1 MIEIYKN
8 GSDFKDVC
16 PEAGLINSFKRDSYA
31 IIFKKGDKQII
42 FVSPYSGILYTSGDI
57 DILNEGLD
65 ALWRLNLKISG
76 INMQEEYAN
85 KTISYLEEKY
95 GIKAKLL
102 MKNEAGL
109 SYVLEEAKL
118 KRALFAGGCFW
129 CISAPF
135 YDQEGVLNVY
145 SGYAGGNEINPKYQE
160 VKSQV
165 TGHKE
170 CILIEY
176 DQTLVDYTR
185 LVDIYFENI
194 DPFDDEGQFIDRGD
208 SYAPAVFTS
217 DLPERNAVIEY
228 KYQLSDE
235 CERECK
241 VELLDN
247 TVFYMAEDEHQ
258 DFAIKHKDLLEK
270 ELIESGRKKI

>member
-16 PEAGLINSFKRDSYA
+16 QEAGLVTSFKRDSYA

-57 DILNEGLD
+57 EILNEGLD

-102 MKNEAGL
+102 MKNEASL

-176 DQTLVDYTR
+176 DSTLVDYTR

>member
-1 MIEIYKN
+1 M
-8 GSDFKDVC
+8 
-16 PEAGLINSFKRDSYA
+16 
-31 IIFKKGDKQII
+31 
-42 FVSPYSGILYTSGDI
+42 
-57 DILNEGLD
+57 
-65 ALWRLNLKISG
+65 
-76 INMQEEYAN
+76 
-85 KTISYLEEKY
+85 
-95 GIKAKLL
+95 
-102 MKNEAGL
+102 
-109 SYVLEEAKL
+109 
-118 KRALFAGGCFW
+118 
-129 CISAPF
+129 
-135 YDQEGVLNVY
+135 LNVY
-145 SGYAGGNEINPKYQE
+145 SGYAGGSEINPKYLD
-160 VKSQV
+160 VKSQS

-176 DQTLVDYTR
+176 DSTKVDYTR

-194 DPFDDEGQFIDRGD
+194 DPFDDGGQFIDRGD

-247 TVFYMAEDEHQ
+247 QVFYMAEDEHQ